1 MLYLISGVSYWI
13 DIVLVVLLG
22 FALIGSLYWDKLK
35 VLIVLLTSVFIIG
48 CGAYSIYNLYHYYT
62 AEGGTIGIIQTQDK
76 NNVYV
81 DNMSFDFE
89 NVVFYATG
97 AENEYEAKFV
107 TEKTFKL
114 DNTKYCE
121 LLVNGMPCDYVV
133 NSSDYLIAEYNYN
146 FYDEDLDVTINDKLT
161 FHMSFYNN
169 SSLLLVTTNGG
180 ENAVSKWNY
189 FFNVNKFIVTI
200 KQVDSVYI
208 SDSISNIDEY
218 STLSLY
224 ANEQLYSK
232 VLVKNG
238 KTYTLP
244 TEFKIDAYKFYGWE
258 LDGEAITE
266 ITVTKDISISANV
279 VKLYTV
285 TFIDND
291 VVVKTI
297 VVEDGTKIYKVDE
310 PTPSATNMTFRG
322 FYTSDGTY
330 IDSINGLT
338 VTTDLQFIA
347 SYSDNID
354 DLHPDD
360 NNDEDNDPN
369 QPNNGR
375 SIG

>member
-1 MLYLISGVSYWI
+1 MLYLISGVSYWV

-81 DNMSFDFE
+81 DNLSFDFK

-97 AENEYEAKFV
+97 AENEYEAKFT

-114 DNTKYCE
+114 DSTKYCE

-208 SDSISNIDEY
+208 SDSISNIGEY
-218 STLSLY
+218 SILSLY
-224 ANEQLYSK
+224 ADEQLYSK

-244 TEFKIDAYKFYGWE
+244 TEFKLDGYKFYNWE

-266 ITVTKDISISANV
+266 ITVTEDISISANV

-297 VVEDGTKIYKVDE
+297 VVEDGTKIYKADE
-310 PTPSATNMTFRG
+310 PTASATNMTFQG

-338 VTTDLQFIA
+338 VTTDLEFIA
-347 SYSDNID
+347 SYSENID

-360 NNDEDNDPN
+360 NNNDHN
-369 QPNNGR
+369 ENNYPNNDR
-375 SIG
+375 AIG